1 MATDPNSNKKNLTRE
16 QKRKALDEATKPKD
30 SKSNSLETK
39 QPKENKE
46 KVSSTEERPRKARRR
61 ILPIWLRIIIVL
73 LLSALALVL
82 GLMVG
87 YGVLGDGKPT
97 DALNWETWQ
106 HIWDIVTKT
115 E

>member
-1 MATDPNSNKKNLTRE
+1 MATDPNSKRKNLTRE
-16 QKRKALDEATKPKD
+16 QKRKALDEATKPKEA
-30 SKSNSLETK
+30 KSNTTKIK
-39 QPKENKE
+39 QPKEEKE
-46 KVSSTEERPRKARRR
+46 KVSKEERPKKARRR

>member
-1 MATDPNSNKKNLTRE
+1 M
-16 QKRKALDEATKPKD
+16 DEATKPKT
-30 SKSNSLETK
+30 SKSKVTK
-39 QPKENKE
+39 NKPLKEKKEKSSKENSPKIG
-46 KVSSTEERPRKARRR
+46 RRR

-73 LLSALALVL
+73 VLSALALVL

-97 DALNWETWQ
+97 DALNWDTWQ
-106 HIWDIVTKT
+106 HIWDIVSKT